1 MGTQATGTSS
11 ALERVRIVDVAQRL
25 GLTVRENG
33 NGAYCRCPV
42 TDHEHDHK
50 RPACHLGGEKPNLWN
65 CFKCG
70 ASGDAV
76 ALVKAVKGC
85 ETARAFDWLRGNGFL
100 PDENQTPLPARD
112 PIQQLSRLR
121 SWEPQ
126 ALDALNVE
134 TDGRVIKFPMRD
146 HAGNVTGF
154 KSRRAD
160 NSAFSTREGENVKS
174 LTGKGEKHGLFY
186 PDELED
192 STIPVLVCEGEAD
205 TVAALSA
212 GYTAVVGMPGACV
225 GRAVKGY
232 LTRLLAGRDVIL
244 APDPDEAGRKWR
256 DAVGRALLDVQCEV
270 SYIPP
275 DDDRDLDDRLRYGDV
290 TLADLIADALDFERP
305 APTSD
310 RDLLTRCTDAGNAE
324 WLAALHGDRLRY
336 DHRRGRWLLWQG
348 DWWAE
353 DSDGKL
359 RRMAKEAARE
369 RYRKAAD
376 IEDAEQKK
384 AVAKW
389 AIKSESRSK
398 LDAALA
404 LAQSETPIADSGES
418 WNADPFLLGVQ
429 NGVVNLRTGQLR
441 PGKPEDGITLHTDIA
456 FDADAECPRWEQ
468 FVGEIFNGDSELIDF
483 IQRAVGYSLTGD
495 VSEQCLFTLHGR
507 GANGKSTF
515 LRVLRHVFGG
525 YAQDTPFTT
534 FELAARN
541 STPNDLA
548 ALAGRRFVT
557 AAEAVPGRRLN
568 EARVKAL
575 TGGDP
580 MTARFLYGEYF
591 TFEPECKLW
600 LAVNHR
606 PNVGD
611 HSIAFW
617 RRMRLVPFTRQFIGV
632 DADDHLGEKL
642 QDEAPGILAWA
653 VRGCLDWQNNGL
665 GYPDAVADATEEYQ
679 HDTDPLGEFLQ
690 ERCQQGNRQ
699 SVKASEFYRVYCS
712 WCEANGVTGR
722 EKLSKTAFGRR
733 LSEWYE
739 KEHRRD
745 GNYYVGV
752 GLCEGCEGF

>member
-1 MGTQATGTSS
+1 MTTQAD
-11 ALERVRIVDVAQRL
+11 AMEQIDIAAVARRL
-25 GLTVRENG
+25 GLDPVEQ
-33 NGAYCRCPV
+33 NGATYCRCPV
-42 TDHEHDHK
+42 TDHEHDSI
-50 RPACHLGGEKPNLWN
+50 RPRCQLGGEKPFLWH
-65 CFKCG
+65 CHKC
-70 ASGDAV
+70 AETGDAV
-76 ALVKAVKGC
+76 RLVREMQAVDATG
-85 ETARAFDWLRGNGFL
+85 AFQWLRDNHFL
-100 PDENQTPLPARD
+100 PDDSQHPSPSPPN
-112 PIQQLSRLR
+112 PITQLCQLR
-121 SWEPQ
+121 GWKPS
-126 ALDALNVE
+126 ALNALNVE
-134 TDGRVIKFPMRD
+134 TNGRNVKFPMRD
-146 HAGNVTGF
+146 HDGSITGY

-160 NSAFSTREGENVKS
+160 NKPFSIRGGDDVKS
-174 LTGKGEKHGLFY
+174 LTGKGEQMALVY
-186 PDELED
+186 PDGLAD
-192 STIPVLVCEGEAD
+192 APDPVVICEGEAD
-205 TVAALSA
+205 AAAALSA
-212 GYTAVVGMPGACV
+212 GHKAVVATPGATA
-225 GRAVKGY
+225 GRRVRGY
-232 LTRLLAGRDVIL
+232 LGKLVAGREVVL
-244 APDPDEAGRKWR
+244 SPDPDEAGRQWR
-256 DAVGRALLDVQCEV
+256 DKVGQTLANVQCAV
-270 SYIPP
+270 RYISPE
-275 DDDRDLDDRLRYGDV
+275 DDRDLDDRLRYGDV

-310 RDLLTRCTDAGNAE
+310 RELLTRCTDAGNAE
-324 WLAALHGDRLRY
+324 WLAALYGDTLRY
-336 DHRRGRWLLWQG
+336 DHTRGRWLLWQG

-353 DSDGKL
+353 DTDGQL

-376 IEDAEQKK
+376 IEDAEKK
-384 AVAKW
+384 KSVAKW

-404 LAQSETPIADSGES
+404 LAQSETPIADSGER

-429 NGVVNLRTGQLR
+429 NGVIDLRTGQLR

-468 FVGEIFNGDSELIDF
+468 FVGEIFNGDRELIGF

-541 STPNDLA
+541 TTPNDLA

-591 TFEPECKLW
+591 TFEPTCKLW

-611 HSIAFW
+611 HSVAFW

-653 VRGCLDWQNNGL
+653 VRGCLNWQNNGL
-665 GYPDAVADATEEYQ
+665 GYPDAVADATEDYQ
-679 HDTDPLGEFLQ
+679 NDTDPLGEFLQ
-690 ERCQQGNRQ
+690 ERCEDGKHQ
-699 SVKASEFYRVYCS
+699 SVKASTFYRAYCD
-712 WCEANGVTGR
+712 WCELNGVTGR
-722 EKLSKTAFGRR
+722 EKMSRTAFGRR
-733 LSEWYE
+733 LSEWFD

-745 GNYYVGV
+745 GNYYFGV
-752 GLCEGCEGF
+752 GLCDGCDGF

>member
-1 MGTQATGTSS
+1 MTTQAD
-11 ALERVRIVDVAQRL
+11 AMEQIDIVAVARRL
-25 GLTVRENG
+25 GLDPVEQ
-33 NGAYCRCPV
+33 NGATYCRCPV
-42 TDHEHDHK
+42 TDHEHDSI
-50 RPACHLGGEKPNLWN
+50 RPRCQLGGEKPFLWY
-65 CFKCG
+65 CHKC
-70 ASGDAV
+70 AETGDAV
-76 ALVKAVKGC
+76 RLVREMQAVDATGAFRWLQNHGFLDRKPGNDYGDLQATPLEKLAGIRGWKVKALEALGA
-85 ETARAFDWLRGNGFL
+85 EAHG
-100 PDENQTPLPARD
+100 QTVR
-112 PIQQLSRLR
+112 
-121 SWEPQ
+121 
-126 ALDALNVE
+126 
-134 TDGRVIKFPMRD
+134 FPMRD
-146 HAGNVTGF
+146 AGGSITGWQL
-154 KSRRAD
+154 RHGN
-160 NSAFSTREGENVKS
+160 NSKFETEGGSTRSKTRSGS
-174 LTGKGEKHGLFY
+174 KHGLFC
-186 PDELED
+186 PDGLTEAPD
-192 STIPVLVCEGEAD
+192 PVLVCEGEAD

-212 GYTAVVGMPGACV
+212 GKTAVVGTPGAGA
-225 GRAVKGY
+225 GRAVKRY
-232 LTRLLAGRDVIL
+232 LARLLAGRDVIL
-244 APDPDEAGRKWR
+244 APDPDDAGRRWR
-256 DAVGRALLDVQCEV
+256 DAVGRALLDVQCDV

-275 DDDRDLDDRLRYGDV
+275 EDGRDLDDRLKYGD
-290 TLADLIADALDFERP
+290 TSLPELIADALDFERP
-305 APTSD
+305 APKSNQT
-310 RDLLTRCTDAGNAE
+310 LLTRCTDAGNAE
-324 WLAALHGDRLRY
+324 WLAALYGDTLRY
-336 DHRRGRWLLWQG
+336 DHTRGRWLLWQG

-353 DSDGKL
+353 DTDGQL

-376 IEDAEQKK
+376 IEDAEKK
-384 AVAKW
+384 KSVAKW

-398 LDAALA
+398 LDAALD
-404 LAQSETPIADSGES
+404 LAQSETPIADSGEC

-429 NGVVNLRTGQLR
+429 NGVIDLRTGQLR

-468 FVGEIFNGDSELIDF
+468 FVGEIFNGDRELIDF

-541 STPNDLA
+541 TTPNDLA

-580 MTARFLYGEYF
+580 MTARFLYGEFF
-591 TFEPECKLW
+591 TFEPTCKLW

-611 HSIAFW
+611 HSVAFW

-642 QDEAPGILAWA
+642 QNEAPGILAWA
-653 VRGCLDWQNNGL
+653 VRGCLNWQNSGL
-665 GYPDAVADATEEYQ
+665 GYPDAVAEATEDYQ
-679 HDTDPLGEFLQ
+679 NDTDPLGEFLQ
-690 ERCQQGNRQ
+690 ERCEDGKHQ
-699 SVKASEFYRVYCS
+699 SVKASTFYRAYCD
-712 WCEANGVTGR
+712 WCELNGVTGR
-722 EKLSKTAFGRR
+722 EKMSRTAFGRR
-733 LSEWYE
+733 LSEWFD

-745 GNYYVGV
+745 GNYYFGV
-752 GLCEGCEGF
+752 GLCDGCDGF